1 MVQIGFPHDPV
12 VTAKKKEAT
21 LKDLINTRSRA
32 WSSYVKLLS
41 LAYDQ
46 AYHLHTGALT
56 AIREK
61 LRNNLQF
68 MQQVLFGAIIP
79 SFLGGG
85 MAVLVSSQAKA
96 AMSTLFDVAKKNQKT
111 LLDMGVAGVNSVAKD
126 LTKLESS
133 NVLNSTLPHYGSE
146 WSAVADNPLR
156 FFLQLDKTIDD
167 FGTDA
172 IADIELSKALVK
184 MDTIDDYIAKIDGY
198 LLSPFIQ
205 KAPME
210 RDRLYTDSDLEP
222 LFEVFMWVYWAK
234 NRDISYWSTQ
244 ISRATEPDDRS
255 MVGKIWDAAW
265 SDDDDL
271 KRSQA
276 EAAVETLDPILDR
289 LTKCGIQPH
298 EVTQPL
304 GDMAR
309 PPLSEYPVGPF
320 PWPEAPRNS
329 AGGTRR
335 NIGVQDAKAVFRRR
349 PYYEGSASFV
359 SLRSLTRAFRC
370 LTLVTCGHAFGRVLR
385 AVGRSA
391 GFASESKEG
400 LLRDETFRG
409 AKMTIASSELNAI

>member
-46 AYHLHTGALT
+46 AYQQHTHTLN

-61 LRNNLQF
+61 LRNDLVF

-85 MAVLVSSQAKA
+85 MAVLVSNQAKT
-96 AMSTLFDVAKKNQKT
+96 AMSALFDVAKKNQKT

-126 LTKLESS
+126 LTKLEASKI
-133 NVLNSTLPHYGSE
+133 LNSALPSYGSE
-146 WSAVADNPLR
+146 WNAVANNPLR

-172 IADIELSKALVK
+172 IADIERSKALVN
-184 MDTIDDYIAKIDGY
+184 MDNIDDYIAKIDGY

-205 KAPME
+205 KAPMD
-210 RDRLYTDSDLEP
+210 RDRLYSDTDLQP

-234 NRDISYWSTQ
+234 NRDVSYWSTQ
-244 ISRATEPDDRS
+244 ISRASEPDDRS
-255 MVGKIWDAAW
+255 IVGKIWDAAW
-265 SDDDDL
+265 SDDDTL

-276 EAAVETLDPILDR
+276 DYAVEQLDPILDR
-289 LTKCGIQPH
+289 LTNCGVQPA

-304 GDMAR
+304 GDQTNR
-309 PPLSEYPVGPF
+309 RFLNILWVRFLGQK
-320 PWPEAPRNS
+320 RQ
-329 AGGTRR
+329 GT
-335 NIGVQDAKAVFRRR
+335 VLAELVA
-349 PYYEGSASFV
+349 
-359 SLRSLTRAFRC
+359 
-370 LTLVTCGHAFGRVLR
+370 TL
-385 AVGRSA
+385 
-391 GFASESKEG
+391 ESKTPKPFFEG
-400 LLRDETFRG
+400 GPITTDRRLL
-409 AKMTIASSELNAI
+409 

>member
-1 MVQIGFPHDPV
+1 MI
-12 VTAKKKEAT
+12 
-21 LKDLINTRSRA
+21 
-32 WSSYVKLLS
+32 
-41 LAYDQ
+41 LAR
-46 AYHLHTGALT
+46 T
-56 AIREK
+56 
-61 LRNNLQF
+61 
-68 MQQVLFGAIIP
+68 
-79 SFLGGG
+79 
-85 MAVLVSSQAKA
+85 
-96 AMSTLFDVAKKNQKT
+96 
-111 LLDMGVAGVNSVAKD
+111 
-126 LTKLESS
+126 
-133 NVLNSTLPHYGSE
+133 
-146 WSAVADNPLR
+146 
-156 FFLQLDKTIDD
+156 
-167 FGTDA
+167 A

-255 MVGKIWDAAW
+255 MVGKIRDAAW

-304 GDMAR
+304 G
-309 PPLSEYPVGPF
+309 E
-320 PWPEAPRNS
+320 WPDRRFLNILWVRFL
-329 AGGTRR
+329 GQKRQGTVLAELVA

-359 SLRSLTRAFRC
+359 SLRSLT
-370 LTLVTCGHAFGRVLR
+370 LGVSLPHPGDCGHAFGRVLR

-391 GFASESKEG
+391 GFALELKEG
-400 LLRDETFRG
+400 LLRDETF
-409 AKMTIASSELNAI
+409 AAPK